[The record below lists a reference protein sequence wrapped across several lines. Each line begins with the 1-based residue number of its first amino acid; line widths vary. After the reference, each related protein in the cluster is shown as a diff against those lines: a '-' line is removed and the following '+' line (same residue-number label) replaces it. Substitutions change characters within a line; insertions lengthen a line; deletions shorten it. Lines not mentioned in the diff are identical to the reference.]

1 MKIEVELGRSEIM
14 KPNEE
19 AQSLIKMPLPHELAG
34 SVYDYGVVDKDVVL
48 TTITYIDDELDYL
61 RSIVDFLVDQR
72 VDLIQR
78 AVKEGIKSD
87 QKATLVENVGKL
99 YRNPISDIAR
109 FKTEFPGG
117 YRIIR
122 KNQVYALKE
131 KKMELDIEIKSID
144 TSSITLT
151 EADDVL
157 GKDMITAFVGTKP
170 QTIIYDVVK
179 KRTYPKELKS

>member
-1 MKIEVELGRSEIM
+1 MNPKT
-14 KPNEE
+14 E
-19 AQSLIKMPLPHELAG
+19 AQSLIENPLPHELAG
-34 SVYDYGVVDKDVVL
+34 SAYDYGIVDKDVVL

-72 VDLIQR
+72 VDLLQR

-99 YRNPISDIAR
+99 YRNPISDLAR
-109 FKTEFPGG
+109 FETEFPGG

-131 KKMELDIEIKSID
+131 KKMEIDTEIKNINKVP
-144 TSSITLT
+144 ITLT
-151 EADDVL
+151 EADEVL
-157 GKDMITAFVGTKP
+157 GKNMITAFVGTKP

-179 KRTYPKELKS
+179 KRTYPKELK